1 MAQKKS
7 NEGNENKST
16 SRISHLRQHGTSHMS
31 KAERAEY
38 ALETATM
45 IKNSKDARGV
55 GLANK
60 QYVKNGYLDNPDA
73 NAFHIATIKH
83 ALGKMNDVTC
93 LQSPEKMRVEIGEY
107 FQMCLEHN
115 VMPVIVGL
123 INYLGISKNTW
134 HRHRVDQNS
143 PFFETINKATDLI
156 HDISQSSMVAGK
168 LNPMAYIFLAGN
180 YFGEKDVRQINIS
193 PTETN
198 ADTFGES
205 KEATIEAIKEQVA
218 KESQATFVQ
227 EATFIEKE

>member
-1 MAQKKS
+1 MAQRKS
-7 NEGNENKST
+7 NEGKEKKMT
-16 SRISHLRQHGTSHMS
+16 TGHLRQRGTSHMS

-45 IKNSKDARGV
+45 CRSGNDKR
-55 GLANK
+55 ANNLPTK
-60 QYVKNGYLDNPDA
+60 QYVNNGYLDNPDA
-73 NAFHIATIKH
+73 NAFHIATINN
-83 ALGKMNDVTC
+83 ALKKMSDVTC
-93 LQSPEKMRVEIGEY
+93 MQSPEQMRVEIGEY

-123 INYLGISKNTW
+123 INYLGIAKTTW
-134 HRHRVDQNS
+134 HRHRVDTNS
-143 PFFETINKATDLI
+143 PFYETINKASDLI
-156 HDISQSSMVAGK
+156 HELSQSSMVAGK